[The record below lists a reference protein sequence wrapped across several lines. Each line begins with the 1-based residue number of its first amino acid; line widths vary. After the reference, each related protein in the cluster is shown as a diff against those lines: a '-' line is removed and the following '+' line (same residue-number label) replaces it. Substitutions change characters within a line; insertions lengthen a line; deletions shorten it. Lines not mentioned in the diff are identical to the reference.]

1 MIEPKTNQTS
11 FFGDYIYDRIIPSNH
26 FLKKLNIAIDFSFVN
41 KLCKKLYAD
50 IGRPG
55 ILPEKM
61 FKILLLQFLYD
72 ISDRRIIEEVRYNI
86 VFKWFVGLEIDQE
99 PPDSSSLTRFMDRLG
114 PKKFAKIF
122 NTIVNHARENGLI
135 SDKLSIIDTTDVKAK
150 VDTFRMKDKEP
161 KDPDA
166 SSGYKTK
173 NKPFFGYKSHA
184 SMDNDSNIVTK
195 LDLTS
200 GNVFDGTYFKELVD
214 NKSQTITADKA
225 YDNNENHTYL
235 KKHNIKSAIIV
246 KRNRIKKEIIKN
258 SKLISIQTSQRQ
270 RPNIERKFAELKNLH
285 GLSKARYWGLSKV
298 YIQSCL
304 SAIAVNIKRIVRLLF
319 DIPLFNPIGLV
330 SLFSSLIK

>member
-1 MIEPKTNQTS
+1 
-11 FFGDYIYDRIIPSNH
+11 
-26 FLKKLNIAIDFSFVN
+26 
-41 KLCKKLYAD
+41 
-50 IGRPG
+50 
-55 ILPEKM
+55 
-61 FKILLLQFLYD
+61 
-72 ISDRRIIEEVRYNI
+72 
-86 VFKWFVGLEIDQE
+86 
-99 PPDSSSLTRFMDRLG
+99 
-114 PKKFAKIF
+114 
-122 NTIVNHARENGLI
+122 
-135 SDKLSIIDTTDVKAK
+135 
-150 VDTFRMKDKEP
+150 
-161 KDPDA
+161 
-166 SSGYKTK
+166 
-173 NKPFFGYKSHA
+173 
-184 SMDNDSNIVTK
+184 MDNDSNIVTK

-225 YDNNENHTYL
+225 HDNNENHTYL

-330 SLFSSLIK
+330 SLNLKT

>member
-1 MIEPKTNQTS
+1 MIGPKKNQTS

-26 FLKKLNIAIDFSFVN
+26 FLKKLELTIDLSVVN
-41 KLCKKLYAD
+41 KLCQKLYSD
-50 IGRPG
+50 IGRPC

-86 VFKWFVGLEIDQE
+86 VFKWFVGLELDEE
-99 PPDSSSLTRFMDRLG
+99 PPDSSSLTRFRDRLG

-122 NTIVNHARENGLI
+122 NTIVDDARKSGLI

-150 VDTFRMKDKEP
+150 VDTFKMNEKEP
-161 KDPDA
+161 KDLDA

-173 NKPFFGYKSHA
+173 DKPFFGYKFHA

-195 LDLTS
+195 FDVTS
-200 GNVFDGTYFKELVD
+200 GNIYDGTYFKELVE
-214 NKSQTITADKA
+214 NNSKIITADKA

-246 KRNRIKKEIIKN
+246 KKNRIRKEIIKN
-258 SKLISIQTSQRQ
+258 SKLKRIQTAQRQ
-270 RPNIERKFAELKNLH
+270 RPNIERKFSELKNLH

-298 YIQSCL
+298 FIQSCL
-304 SAIAVNIKRIVRLLF
+304 SVIAVNVKRIVRLLF
-319 DIPLFNPIGLV
+319 DIPLFNPIGLL
-330 SLFSSLIK
+330 SPKINI